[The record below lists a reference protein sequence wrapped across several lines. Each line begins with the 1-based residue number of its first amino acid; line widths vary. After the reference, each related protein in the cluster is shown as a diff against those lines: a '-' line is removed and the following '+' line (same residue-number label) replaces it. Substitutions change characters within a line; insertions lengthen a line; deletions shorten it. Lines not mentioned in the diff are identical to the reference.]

1 MFNELNL
8 ENITISNIHCSLIAE
23 TLKRVPIIKVLNL
36 TDCLLSLKG
45 LISFMDVINQLK
57 DLSLL
62 NLKGNQIENEK
73 TNYISKSL
81 MNNSSIIKY
90 VRF

>member
-1 MFNELNL
+1 M
-8 ENITISNIHCSLIAE
+8 HCFWIAE
-23 TLKRVPIIKVLNL
+23 TLKLMPIIKVLNL
-36 TDCLLSLKG
+36 TDCLLSFEGFKY
-45 LISFMDVINQLK
+45 FMDIINQLK

-81 MNNSSIIKY
+81 LNNSSITKY
-90 VRF
+90 VKFLRYISTLNDT